1 MAKFKLNGTLA
12 TIFSVIA
19 IALSG
24 GAIARQFSNED
35 TKEVSVFAYTVGA
48 LDEEGK
54 IDKKDKSCMV
64 TDKFDADDLV
74 SIEIDEDADLT
85 VSIAWFDEDG
95 GFISTSAVTSGEKPT
110 APSGA
115 KKFRVEIEAT
125 GDEDGEISMFEK
137 TAYAKLVKVT
147 LKK

>member
-12 TIFSVIA
+12 TILSVIA

-95 GFISTSAVTSGEKPT
+95 NFISASAVTSEKPT

>member
-1 MAKFKLNGTLA
+1 MAKMKLNGTLA
-12 TIFSVIA
+12 TILSVIA

-24 GAIARQFSNED
+24 GAIARQFSKED

-48 LDEEGK
+48 LDDEGK

-64 TDKFDADDLV
+64 TDKFDVEDLV
-74 SIEIDEDADLT
+74 SIEIDEDADVSVT
-85 VSIAWFDEDG
+85 VAWLDEDG
-95 GFISTSAVTSGEKPT
+95 NIISTSAVTSGEKPT
-110 APSGA
+110 APSDA

-125 GDEDGEISMFEK
+125 GDEDGEISLLEK
-137 TAYAKLVKVT
+137 SSYANLVKVT